1 MQAPDSGHKD
11 LPLQQ
16 QQHLQETAWQ
26 AEAAGSQWHSPPS
39 GSLGSSSAGTVV
51 AATAPPTASPTLAV
65 LATTARELLHEIEAA
80 AADSPASVA
89 PSSGGRSSRRNVHK
103 TSKRSSRSR
112 HKQQEQQDEHALAQL
127 AQEHGQEQYPAGA
140 ACDPPFQYQQAHLQE
155 ALWQQQSDTQLGTR
169 VSTADSV
176 GWSAVLQK
184 YEQHKMHMAQLLT
197 EIDKHQQQQQA
208 NEHLLSTTAA
218 AAAPAA
224 LTTPAVAAPTS
235 PTAHSSRSGRSSR
248 RRQEAGAE
256 AGAAS
261 AAVALQ
267 SAVLDPGL
275 RLRIQQ
281 LRGSGSDGCDGTGR
295 PAGAAAAAAAGAA
308 AAWGAHS
315 AGAAAR
321 LPALLSTGAVAGFT
335 AAAGDGGAVHAELAF
350 LLAERHLA
358 AALLKH
364 LAAVVA
370 ADAATAAAAAGR
382 SSETQTAGE
391 PHSLWSHSLVRVP
404 ARICKGSVIH
414 TGLVAMNKRH
424 VDLRLACGTVWRL
437 CAGGALG
444 SGMLHS
450 PSALLDAACDAVAAA
465 EAQLD
470 QAWLHLPPGV
480 CASCCPHC
488 ELPDMCSQAAHR
500 RPLHA
505 HFATDN
511 AAQLEHTCRLC
522 TAAETCTSL
531 PLLLRS
537 ACVCRQRTEEQHPTH
552 LKQQQ
557 QPLEPGS

>member
-1 MQAPDSGHKD
+1 MQAPGSGHKD

-16 QQHLQETAWQ
+16 QQQQLQ
-26 AEAAGSQWHSPPS
+26 EAAGSQWHSPPS
-39 GSLGSSSAGTVV
+39 GSLGSSSAGTAV
-51 AATAPPTASPTLAV
+51 AATAPPTASPMLAV

-89 PSSGGRSSRRNVHK
+89 PSSGGRSSRRKGHK
-103 TSKRSSRSR
+103 SSKRSSRSR

-127 AQEHGQEQYPAGA
+127 AQEHGQEQYPAAGA
-140 ACDPPFQYQQAHLQE
+140 ACNPPFQYQQAHLQE

-208 NEHLLSTTAA
+208 TEHLLSTTAA

-235 PTAHSSRSGRSSR
+235 PTAHSSRSGWSSR

-295 PAGAAAAAAAGAA
+295 PAGPAAAAAAGAA

-315 AGAAAR
+315 VGAAAG

-424 VDLRLACGTVWRL
+424 VDLCLACGTVWRL

-480 CASCCPHC
+480 CVSCCPHC
-488 ELPDMCSQAAHR
+488 ELPDMCSQAANR

-531 PLLLRS
+531 PLLFHS
-537 ACVCRQRTEEQHPTH
+537 ACVCRQRTEEQHPPH
-552 LKQQQ
+552 LKQQQQ